1 MSPLEVNLEE
11 FEEFY
16 NERINA
22 QFFKIKRVIKK
33 IIYDIRNILINIK
46 KCGDH
51 FLDSQDK
58 IDQKSLRSLNLFSER
73 VKSYVDEI
81 EIPEEEEINY
91 SNLIELINSIKK
103 LFKSINEI
111 ARKSLPKF
119 QKEVQTEIKELNYR
133 TRQLQ
138 KKQAM
143 LDSFL
148 RKKYGDV
155 KNAEDLLKKLPK
167 LISLKENIENSKTD
181 LDSFE
186 GMAEETNNSLEK
198 LNSELINL
206 EKNELFKKLERE
218 RDKLFKLKIKIN
230 DEIGF
235 KKALKKLKFE
245 LDKETI
251 HISNINL
258 NYLRDF
264 LKDPVAMLIKES
276 KDLPK
281 FSALL
286 VHLRH
291 ILEEGNMLNLK
302 TDTKVKTIEQ
312 INKIFGEKTIHEFI
326 EEFKD
331 LRNQIKEI
339 EKEIKEA
346 GLSEK
351 LKDVKNKI
359 SINTAK
365 LEHIQLDIDRKNK
378 DYSKY
383 LESLKEEREILQK
396 AISDILNE
404 DLKINITFEF

>member
-1 MSPLEVNLEE
+1 MIEVQLEN

-16 NERINA
+16 NERINI
-22 QFFKIKRVIKK
+22 QFFKTKRATKK
-33 IIYDIRNILINIK
+33 LIYDIRNSLIDIK
-46 KCGDH
+46 VCMDH
-51 FLDSQDK
+51 FLESQDK
-58 IDQKSLRSLNLFSER
+58 IDSKSLRSLNLFSER
-73 VKSYVDEI
+73 VKNYVDEI

-133 TRQLQ
+133 TRKLQ

-143 LDSFL
+143 LDAFI

-167 LISLKENIENSKTD
+167 LFSLKENIENSKSD
-181 LDSFE
+181 LNSFE
-186 GMAEETNNSLEK
+186 AMAEETNNSLEK
-198 LNSELINL
+198 LNSELISL

-291 ILEEGNMLNLK
+291 TLEEGNRLNLK
-302 TDTKVKTIEQ
+302 TETKVKTIEQ
-312 INKIFGEKTIHEFI
+312 INKIFDEKIIHEFI
-326 EEFKD
+326 KELKE
-331 LRNQIKEI
+331 LRNRIKEI
-339 EKEIKEA
+339 EKEIKDA
-346 GLSEK
+346 GLLEK

-365 LEHIQLDIDRKNK
+365 LEHIQGDVDRKNK
-378 DYSKY
+378 DYTKY

-396 AISDILNE
+396 AIGDILQE
-404 DLKINITFEF
+404 DLKLNITFEF

>member
-1 MSPLEVNLEE
+1 MSPVEVDLEE

-16 NERINA
+16 NERINE
-22 QFFKIKRVIKK
+22 QFYKIKRATKK
-33 IIYDIRNILINIK
+33 LIYDIRNSLIDIK
-46 KCGDH
+46 ICMDH

-73 VKSYVDEI
+73 IKSYVDEI

-103 LFKSINEI
+103 LFKSINVI

-133 TRQLQ
+133 TRKLQ

-167 LISLKENIENSKTD
+167 LISLKENIENSKSD
-181 LDSFE
+181 LASFE
-186 GMAEETNNSLEK
+186 LMAEETNKSLEK
-198 LNSELINL
+198 LNSEIINL

-218 RDKLFKLKIKIN
+218 REKLFKLKIKIN

-258 NYLRDF
+258 NYLRNF

-291 ILEEGNMLNLK
+291 TLEEGNILNLK

-312 INKIFGEKTIHEFI
+312 INKIFDKKIIHEFI
-326 EEFKD
+326 EEFKN
-331 LRNQIKEI
+331 LRKNIKEI
-339 EKEIKEA
+339 EQEIKDA

-351 LKDVKNKI
+351 LKDFKNKI

-365 LEHIQLDIDRKNK
+365 LEHIQLDVDRKNK
-378 DYSKY
+378 DYTKY

-396 AISDILNE
+396 AISDILQE

>member
-1 MSPLEVNLEE
+1 MIEVPLEK

-22 QFFKIKRVIKK
+22 YFFKIRKATKK
-33 IIYDIRNILINIK
+33 LIFDIRNSLIDIK
-46 KCGDH
+46 ICMDH

-133 TRQLQ
+133 TRKLQ

-167 LISLKENIENSKTD
+167 LISLKENIENSKSD

-186 GMAEETNNSLEK
+186 VMAEETNESLEK
-198 LNSELINL
+198 LNSELIDL

-218 RDKLFKLKIKIN
+218 RDKLFKVKIKIN

-258 NYLRDF
+258 NYLRNF

-291 ILEEGNMLNLK
+291 TLEEGNMLNLK
-302 TDTKVKTIEQ
+302 TDTKIKTIEQ
-312 INKIFGEKTIHEFI
+312 INKIFDEKIIHEFI
-326 EEFKD
+326 EDFKD
-331 LRNQIKEI
+331 LKNKIKEL
-339 EKEIKEA
+339 EKEIKDA

-351 LKDVKNKI
+351 LKDIKNKI
-359 SINTAK
+359 STNTAK
-365 LEHIQLDIDRKNK
+365 LEHIQVDVDRKNK
-378 DYSKY
+378 DYTKY

-396 AISDILNE
+396 AISDILQE

>member
-1 MSPLEVNLEE
+1 MIEVQLEE

-22 QFFKIKRVIKK
+22 QFFKIKRATKK
-33 IIYDIRNILINIK
+33 LIYDIRNSLIDIK
-46 KCGDH
+46 VCMDH
-51 FLDSQDK
+51 FLESANL

-103 LFKSINEI
+103 LFKSVNEI

-133 TRQLQ
+133 TRKLQ

-143 LDSFL
+143 LDAFI

-167 LISLKENIENSKTD
+167 LFSLKENIENSKSD
-181 LDSFE
+181 LNSFE
-186 GMAEETNNSLEK
+186 VIAEETNNSLEK
-198 LNSELINL
+198 LNSELISL
-206 EKNELFKKLERE
+206 EKNELFKNLERE

-264 LKDPVAMLIKES
+264 LKDPVAMLINES

-291 ILEEGNMLNLK
+291 TLEEGNRLNLK

-312 INKIFGEKTIHEFI
+312 INKIFDGKIIHEFI
-326 EEFKD
+326 EDFKE
-331 LRNQIKEI
+331 LNNLIKEI
-339 EKEIKEA
+339 EKEIKDA
-346 GLSEK
+346 GLLEK

-365 LEHIQLDIDRKNK
+365 LEHIQGDVDRKNK
-378 DYSKY
+378 DYMKY
-383 LESLKEEREILQK
+383 LNILKDERELMQK
-396 AISDILNE
+396 AIGETLEEEI
-404 DLKINITFEF
+404 KINITIEF

>member
-1 MSPLEVNLEE
+1 MSPLEVDLEE

-22 QFFKIKRVIKK
+22 QFFKIKRATKK
-33 IIYDIRNILINIK
+33 LIYDIRNSLIDIK
-46 KCGDH
+46 ICMDH

-133 TRQLQ
+133 TRKLQ

-167 LISLKENIENSKTD
+167 LISLKENIENSKSD
-181 LDSFE
+181 LASFE

-206 EKNELFKKLERE
+206 EKNELFKKLESE
-218 RDKLFKLKIKIN
+218 RDRLFKLKIKIN

-258 NYLRDF
+258 NYLRNF
-264 LKDPVAMLIKES
+264 LKDPVATLIKERT
-276 KDLPK
+276 DLPK

-291 ILEEGNMLNLK
+291 TLEEGNILNLK
-302 TDTKVKTIEQ
+302 TDTKLKTIEQ
-312 INKIFGEKTIHEFI
+312 INKIFDEKIIHEII
-326 EEFKD
+326 EEFKN
-331 LRNQIKEI
+331 LRNKIKEI
-339 EKEIKEA
+339 EQEIKDA

-359 SINTAK
+359 STNTAK
-365 LEHIQLDIDRKNK
+365 LEHIQLDVDRKNK
-378 DYSKY
+378 DYTKY

-396 AISDILNE
+396 AISDILQE
-404 DLKINITFEF
+404 DLKINITLEF

>member
-1 MSPLEVNLEE
+1 MSPLEVDLEE
-11 FEEFY
+11 LEEFY

-22 QFFKIKRVIKK
+22 HFFKIKRATKK
-33 IIYDIRNILINIK
+33 LIYDIRNSLIDIK
-46 KCGDH
+46 ICMDH